1 MAEQRGAIGRTAR
14 RRAGIAALV
23 VGGLGAAV
31 GAAALT
37 AGGSADPAPAAAPT
51 PSRPAVPASGPAT
64 GPATAP
70 PAAGSPAGT
79 PSASPAAATGA
90 TATAAPT
97 TARSAKAVPAP
108 AAPGTGTGRPATAA
122 ARAPQP
128 GPTTGR
134 PATGPASP
142 GSAPRAPGASGPGA
156 PAGPDQGAPP
166 APATG
171 GNPPAPGTPAPA
183 VPAPVTQPPGP
194 APVVVGTG
202 LDNPRLKDIAQQ
214 LVSSAENSSLDW
226 RAQYTYIEDI
236 HDGRGYTGG
245 IIGFTSGTNDMLQLV
260 RHYRALKPDN
270 VLARYI
276 PALEKVDGSASH
288 AGLDPSFVADWH
300 RAAQDAAFQR
310 AQDDERDR
318 VYFDPAVG
326 QAKADGLRALGQFM
340 YYDAIV
346 MHGPGSD
353 RLSFGGI
360 RAAALGKAKPPSQG
374 GDETAYLNAFLDARR
389 AAMKADSSHQDTG
402 RVDTVQRVFLK
413 AGNLDL
419 ATPLRWTVYG
429 DSYTIRS

>member
-1 MAEQRGAIGRTAR
+1 LQREGEGHQ
-14 RRAGIAALV
+14 LV
-23 VGGLGAAV
+23 DRVEPLV
-31 GAAALT
+31 H
-37 AGGSADPAPAAAPT
+37 
-51 PSRPAVPASGPAT
+51 
-64 GPATAP
+64 
-70 PAAGSPAGT
+70 
-79 PSASPAAATGA
+79 
-90 TATAAPT
+90 
-97 TARSAKAVPAP
+97 
-108 AAPGTGTGRPATAA
+108 
-122 ARAPQP
+122 
-128 GPTTGR
+128 
-134 PATGPASP
+134 P
-142 GSAPRAPGASGPGA
+142 GSAPGAPGASGPGV

-171 GNPPAPGTPAPA
+171 GNPPAPGSPAPA

-194 APVVVGTG
+194 APVVDGGG
-202 LDNPRLKDIAQQ
+202 LDSPRLKDIAQQ

-270 VLARYI
+270 VLARYL

-300 RAAQDAAFQR
+300 RAAQDPVFQK

-340 YYDAIV
+340 YYDALV

-374 GDETAYLNAFLDARR
+374 GDETAFLNAFLDARR
-389 AAMKADSSHQDTG
+389 AAMKADPSHQDTG
-402 RVDTVQRVFLK
+402 RIDTFQRVFLK
-413 AGNLDL
+413 AGNLTL